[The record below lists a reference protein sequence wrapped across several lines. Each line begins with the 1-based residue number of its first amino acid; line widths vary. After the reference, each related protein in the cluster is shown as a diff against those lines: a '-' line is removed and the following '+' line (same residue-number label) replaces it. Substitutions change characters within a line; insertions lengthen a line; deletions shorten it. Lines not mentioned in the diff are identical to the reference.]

1 MFGCFDVW
9 IYLLAVLSGRY
20 ERKAWWEVGGRYL
33 SGSLEKRMTGGSQ
46 YSVMLL
52 GLRAGAK
59 KRKKPGQAAS
69 APNLT
74 KFDKSTNVESQIL
87 SN

>member
-1 MFGCFDVW
+1 
-9 IYLLAVLSGRY
+9 LLTVLSGRY

-33 SGSLEKRMTGGSQ
+33 SGFLEKRMTGGSP
-46 YSVMLL
+46 YYVMLL

-59 KRKKPGQAAS
+59 KTPGQAAL

-74 KFDKSTNVESQIL
+74 KLDKSTNVESQIL